1 MIYPDKDCSILN
13 LNGQYDPRGN
23 PGIFWGVGDK
33 GWSKMKKSKMYVGP
47 RTFNRKFNCGKHWFK
62 IINNCRKRF
71 FYYFEVCLESFIFN
85 ARLDIGKVDRIVLL
99 WRSSVLLQL
108 RSHICWLQCD
118 KKLYRLI
125 SKNITHR
132 DFWISCSSIVNW
144 LSHQLIGRFLN
155 ALRS

>member
-47 RTFNRKFNCGKHWFK
+47 RTFNRKFNCGKHWLK
-62 IINNCRKRF
+62 IINNRRKKF
-71 FYYFEVCLESFIFN
+71 FYSEVCLESFIFN

-108 RSHICWLQCD
+108 RSHICWLLSD
-118 KKLYRLI
+118 KNDFIGLSVKISPTEIFEYKVFSSFIDYLI
-125 SKNITHR
+125 RK
-132 DFWISCSSIVNW
+132 
-144 LSHQLIGRFLN
+144 
-155 ALRS
+155 